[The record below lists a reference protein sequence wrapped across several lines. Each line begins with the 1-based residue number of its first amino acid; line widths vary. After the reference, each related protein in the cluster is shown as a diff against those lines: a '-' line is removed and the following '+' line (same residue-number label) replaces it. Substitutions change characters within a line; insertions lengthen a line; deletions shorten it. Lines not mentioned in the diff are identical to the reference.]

1 MYNKKVNIEKEKELE
16 MQTILENRGG
26 GAPENKLLRG
36 NFLGFALE
44 LLRFKKHILP
54 CHLLSGALLISK
66 KNEQKILCFAQNDEK
81 CAFTLAEVLITLGV
95 IGIVA
100 AMTLPSLISNWRYKQ
115 LETAF
120 KKAYSVH
127 SAALSLVKAE
137 VGVDNLK
144 AEFAKYDRVSQ
155 SYSRANEF
163 ISLYNDKLHV
173 IGKCVYNEK
182 IRNYNNTDDAYVDIG
197 TTKIDYMLPDGSCY
211 KAVVNGAEVSI
222 TIDIN
227 GAGAKPN
234 RLGHDIFVFRVD
246 TNGMLS
252 PVKMSKLYTDEEL
265 EDKWSGQPAMSAQVG
280 DPCSIKSKQKGNGM
294 GCAWY
299 ALNDINPD
307 DNSKRYWEN
316 LPK

>member
-1 MYNKKVNIEKEKELE
+1 MKNG
-16 MQTILENRGG
+16 GG

-36 NFLGFALE
+36 KFLGFTLE

-54 CHLLSGALLISK
+54 CHLLSGARLISK

-120 KKAYSVH
+120 KKAYSRH
-127 SAALSLVKAE
+127 SE
-137 VGVDNLK
+137 VLELIKYETGVDNL
-144 AEFAKYDRVSQ
+144 F
-155 SYSRANEF
+155 NEF
-163 ISLYNDKLHV
+163 NVYDSEKNIYARAKEFYDLYYKKLKI
-173 IGKCVYNEK
+173 IGECKYEAPV
-182 IRNYNNTDDAYVDIG
+182 RNYNNTADAY
-197 TTKIDYMLPDGSCY
+197 IDWGDTEPLYMLSDGTC
-211 KAVVNGAEVSI
+211 AQVRVNGGIIALTV
-222 TIDIN
+222 DIN

-234 RLGHDIFVFRVD
+234 KLGHDIFVFRV
-246 TNGMLS
+246 NKLGVFE
-252 PVKMSKLYTDEEL
+252 PAKMTKLYTDEEL
-265 EDKWSGQPAMSAQVG
+265 EENFSDTAYIAQVG
-280 DPCSIKSKQKGNGM
+280 QPCSIKSKQKGNGM

-299 ALNDINPD
+299 AFNDINPD